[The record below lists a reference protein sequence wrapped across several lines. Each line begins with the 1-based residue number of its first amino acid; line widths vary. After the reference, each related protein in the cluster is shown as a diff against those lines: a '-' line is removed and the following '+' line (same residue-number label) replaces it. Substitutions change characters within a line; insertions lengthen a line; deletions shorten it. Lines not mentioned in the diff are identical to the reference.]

1 MYQQP
6 SKLLYIIKLK
16 LNSTNYDKLMWKFLL
31 TVMCSLFIELVAS
44 TEWEHLWENLV
55 IASPGKSWK
64 VPNEVGLWIAMFPG
78 EGSATIINPW
88 NLAGCSSCAPW
99 KKIVENLI
107 RSWKILKNMNTLG
120 PWLVQN
126 FTAAIFPA
134 TKHQGISI
142 CESSR
147 TQK

>member
-1 MYQQP
+1 
-6 SKLLYIIKLK
+6 
-16 LNSTNYDKLMWKFLL
+16 
-31 TVMCSLFIELVAS
+31 MCSLFIELVAS

-99 KKIVENLI
+99 KNSKKIDY
-107 RSWKILKNMNTLG
+107 RSSKILENMSTNTGYLCKTS
-120 PWLVQN
+120 LLQFSLLHN
-126 FTAAIFPA
+126 IKELAYL
-134 TKHQGISI
+134 
-142 CESSR
+142 CEISR
-147 TQK
+147 TLQKQNEQQYEKTPSVFMNSNGYEIRYIKMQ